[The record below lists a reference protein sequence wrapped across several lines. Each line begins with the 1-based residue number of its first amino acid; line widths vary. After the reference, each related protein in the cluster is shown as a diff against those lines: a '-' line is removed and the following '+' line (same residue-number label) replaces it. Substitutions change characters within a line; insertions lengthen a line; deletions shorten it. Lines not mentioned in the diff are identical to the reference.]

1 MEGARAGE
9 LQPSEFDVPSGGVE
23 LAGEEVG
30 EGPPIVLL
38 HGLTATRRYVL
49 HGSVTLARRGY
60 RLVSYDARGHGAS
73 SPAPEDEGYDYG
85 ALTRD
90 LAAVLASQAPGGRR
104 VLCGHSMGC
113 HTAVAHALEHAGEV
127 AALVLA
133 GPVTLGIPATDE
145 TLAYWDR
152 LAEGLDSDGVDGFM
166 EAYEASL
173 EVAPSW
179 RETALRI
186 TRERM
191 MLHEHPEAV
200 ARALRE
206 VPRSLPFEGLAEL
219 ETLDVPALVVASY
232 DETDPGHPY
241 AIAEAW
247 AERLPAGRLVSEE
260 PGKSPL
266 AWQGGRLSRV
276 IAEFLDE
283 PPVRG
288 RLGDSS

>member
-1 MEGARAGE
+1 MEVPGGGE
-9 LQPSEFDVPSGGVE
+9 LEPSGFAVPSLRVE

-30 EGPPIVLL
+30 EGSPIVLL

-49 HGSVTLARRGY
+49 HGSVNLARRGY
-60 RLVSYDARGHGAS
+60 RLVSYDARGHGES
-73 SPAPEDEGYDYG
+73 SPAPEGEGYGYE
-85 ALTRD
+85 ALTAD
-90 LAAVLASQAPGGRR
+90 LAAVLGDRCPGERP
-104 VLCGHSMGC
+104 VLGGHSMGC
-113 HTAVAHALEHAGEV
+113 HTAVSYALDHADGV

-133 GPVTLGIPATDE
+133 GPVTLGIPASGE

-152 LAEGLDSDGVDGFM
+152 LADGLEKGGVEGFM

-173 EVAPSW
+173 DAGPSW

-191 MLHEHPEAV
+191 KLHHSPEAV
-200 ARALRE
+200 ASALRE
-206 VPRSLPFEGLAEL
+206 VPRSLPFDGLAEL

-232 DETDPGHPY
+232 DEADPGHPY

-247 AERLPAGRLVSEE
+247 GERLPAGRLISEE

-266 AWQGGRLSRV
+266 AWQGGRLSRA
-276 IAEFLDE
+276 IADFLDE
-283 PPVRG
+283 PPVRE
-288 RLGDSS
+288 RLG